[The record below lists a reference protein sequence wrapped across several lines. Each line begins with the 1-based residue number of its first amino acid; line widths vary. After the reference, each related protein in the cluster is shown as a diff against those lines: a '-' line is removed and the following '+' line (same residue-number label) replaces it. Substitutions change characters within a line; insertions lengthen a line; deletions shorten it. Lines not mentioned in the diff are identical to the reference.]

1 MVLGTVRPD
10 EVGKDHG
17 LPGLSADLRELGA
30 LEEIRLEPLDP
41 DDASSLAA
49 RVASRDLDPL
59 YLSRLYQATRGNP
72 LFVVE
77 SVRAKLEDSAPS
89 DADVPLSALPRVQA
103 VIAARLAQLSPGA
116 RELAGVAG
124 TIGTAFSFDLIAKAA
139 DWDEDSAARAL
150 EELWQRRIVVS
161 VEERLGAGSY
171 DFSHDRLREVAYA
184 ELSPVRRRYLHRRI
198 ARALEELHGRDRE
211 AVAGQIAA
219 HCEAAGMTEEAVR
232 RYGEAAVVAQRRYA
246 DAEAAMLVRRA
257 LALCGELPQT
267 PERDAREL
275 DLRVLHAE
283 VLLIVHGYAAAE
295 AEETHHRA
303 LELSERL
310 GETAHRGTILAAAA
324 FYHFVRAE
332 LETATRLSEQ
342 LLAFALGD
350 APEAAAAKPTADFM
364 LGISLCH
371 LGRLEESRRRIDEA
385 WAVCAHATTPLSL
398 LGGLDMRV
406 FCGSYLSHDLWL
418 LGHVEAAE
426 RQSAEAVALAR
437 REAGPFSLAL
447 ALDYAALLRVFAQD
461 PAGALEFAAE
471 AGEICR
477 KYAFAYYLAWSEIV
491 AGWARARQGET
502 AEGLKD
508 LQRGIDG
515 LKKTGA
521 QLRLPLYY
529 ALLAEVFDRDGQS
542 RAALAAIA
550 TGLAYVNRTGERWTS
565 PSSIASTARRWSA
578 WDSAG
583 RRRRATAEPSR
594 RQALPGRWFSKRVPA
609 PPWPGSKAKALPAF
623 GSGNM

>member
-1 MVLGTVRPD
+1 MVDDLQWCDRDTFGWLHFLLTSGTRGVMVLGTVRPD

-30 LEEIRLEPLDP
+30 LEEIRLDPLDP

-49 RVASRDLDPL
+49 RVGEPRSRPL

-198 ARALEELHGRDRE
+198 ARALEELHGRDPE

-350 APEAAAAKPTADFM
+350 TPEAAAAKPTADFM

-418 LGHVEAAE
+418 LGQSRRPPAE
-426 RQSAEAVALAR
+426 RRSGRSRAPGGGSLQSR
-437 REAGPFSLAL
+437 
-447 ALDYAALLRVFAQD
+447 
-461 PAGALEFAAE
+461 
-471 AGEICR
+471 
-477 KYAFAYYLAWSEIV
+477 
-491 AGWARARQGET
+491 ARARLRSAAASLRAGS
-502 AEGLKD
+502 GGSPRVR
-508 LQRGIDG
+508 RG
-515 LKKTGA
+515 
-521 QLRLPLYY
+521 
-529 ALLAEVFDRDGQS
+529 
-542 RAALAAIA
+542 
-550 TGLAYVNRTGERWTS
+550 
-565 PSSIASTARRWSA
+565 
-578 WDSAG
+578 
-583 RRRRATAEPSR
+583 SR
-594 RQALPGRWFSKRVPA
+594 RNLP
-609 PPWPGSKAKALPAF
+609 
-623 GSGNM
+623 